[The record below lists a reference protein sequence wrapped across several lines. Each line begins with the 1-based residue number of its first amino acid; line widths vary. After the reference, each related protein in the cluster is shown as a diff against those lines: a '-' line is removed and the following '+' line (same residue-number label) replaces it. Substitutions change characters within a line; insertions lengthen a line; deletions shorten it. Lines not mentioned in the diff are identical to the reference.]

1 MPSLTLVSYHL
12 CPYAQRAAITLME
25 KGVAFDR
32 VMVDLGNKPGWFLAI
47 SPRSK
52 VPLLRVPTAE
62 GGETVIFESSVIC
75 EYIEETQSG
84 PKLHPQD
91 PLERARHRAWV
102 EFASAILGDIWG
114 LETTR
119 DPEVF
124 EANRAAVADK
134 FAWLEAEL
142 AEGPYFAGAVFSLVD
157 AAFAPVFRYFD
168 VFDTIADLAVL
179 AEAPKVR
186 AWRAALARRP
196 SVRAAVDADYATRLA
211 AFLQRHEAHLL
222 KLAA

>member
-1 MPSLTLVSYHL
+1 MPSQTLVSFHL

-25 KGVAFDR
+25 KDVAFER
-32 VMVDLGNKPGWFLAI
+32 VMVDLGNKPDWFRKI

-52 VPLLRVPTAE
+52 VPLLCVPRPE
-62 GGETVIFESSVIC
+62 GGEAVIFESSVIC
-75 EYIEETQSG
+75 EYIEETQPG

-91 PLERARHRAWV
+91 PLERARHRSWV
-102 EFASAILGDIWG
+102 EFASAILGDVWG

-124 EANRAAVADK
+124 EAKRAAVAEK
-134 FAWLEAEL
+134 FTWLETEL
-142 AEGPYFAGAVFSLVD
+142 AEGPYFAGTAFSLVD

-186 AWRAALARRP
+186 AWRAELAKRP
-196 SVRAAVDADYATRLA
+196 SVRAAVDPAYGARLA
-211 AFLQRHEAHLL
+211 AFLRRHEAHLL